1 MSSDFGATFQKTHK
15 YIRTDFIRY
24 KLNCIKNSEAH
35 ISITAQFSF
44 SKQEIEAIQAIHLYK
59 QESNQEVAQYIM

>member
-1 MSSDFGATFQKTHK
+1 
-15 YIRTDFIRY
+15 
-24 KLNCIKNSEAH
+24 LNCIKNSEAH